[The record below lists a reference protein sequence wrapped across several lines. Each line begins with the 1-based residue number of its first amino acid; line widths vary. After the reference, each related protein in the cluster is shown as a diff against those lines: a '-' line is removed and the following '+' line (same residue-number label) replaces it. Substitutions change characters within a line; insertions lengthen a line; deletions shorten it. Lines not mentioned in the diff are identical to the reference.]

1 MAENEDADDLA
12 IMFRSAGK
20 PVRMSSATKWRR
32 AITLGDLTRDT
43 PVEVVVGGRALG
55 VRPAGEVAA
64 LKPLF
69 DEISPLPHG
78 AAVAAAEPAPE
89 PPDETPE
96 VAEAVAVAEPI
107 EATAPTF
114 AETEPPRTPTPPP
127 PVPPTPTAT
136 KAGGKN
142 NPFLGCVG
150 VLAIIVIIAVTAV
163 KSCSHH
169 RPDDVS
175 AEAVQTVYVTR
186 HVNLRPA
193 PSAENP
199 ASGAL
204 ERGAALTGSWSDA
217 TKTWFKITAGD
228 HQGSYVWGMDLA
240 DRQRPDIATSVGG
253 PQITVGAVT
262 ERREPDATSPAER
275 DVAAG
280 ESLTV
285 VGKLAS
291 GWWEVTNK
299 GKTASTIAGVG
310 YVPAE
315 TFEAP
320 SSAVPPGDIIP
331 PADLAPTGLSINGC
345 NQSARAIDVAYVFLP
360 QAGGSQWKYKG
371 WTRLNPTEC
380 KLLFVTDTAD
390 FYMRAETADQ
400 SSPLEWGGAVKRC
413 VTYPGPYEYDL
424 ELSGTCPSG
433 SKTAGFFRRN
443 PANTTGTY
451 TETFR

>member
-43 PVEVVVGGRALG
+43 PVEVVVGGHAQG

-64 LKPLF
+64 LKALF
-69 DEISPLPHG
+69 DEISPLPQS
-78 AAVAAAEPAPE
+78 AADPAPE
-89 PPDETPE
+89 PLVETPE
-96 VAEAVAVAEPI
+96 VTEAVAEAGPIETVSPTVAEA
-107 EATAPTF
+107 EA
-114 AETEPPRTPTPPP
+114 PRAPPP
-127 PVPPTPTAT
+127 PAEPTQAAAKP
-136 KAGGKN
+136 KN

-150 VLAIIVIIAVTAV
+150 VMAIIAVIAFTAAR
-163 KSCSHH
+163 SCSHH
-169 RPDDVS
+169 RPDEVA
-175 AEAVQTVYVTR
+175 AEVTQTVYVTR

-204 ERGAALTGSWSDA
+204 ERGTALIGVWNDAA
-217 TKTWFKITAGD
+217 KTWFKITSGD
-228 HQGSYVWGMDLA
+228 HQGGYVWGVNLA
-240 DRQRPDIATSVGG
+240 DRQRPDIALSVGG
-253 PQITVGAVT
+253 PRITVGAVT

-275 DVAAG
+275 DVVAG

-315 TFEAP
+315 AFDAP
-320 SSAVPPGDIIP
+320 ASAIPPGDIIP

-345 NQSARAIDVAYVFLP
+345 NSSARAIDVAYVFLP
-360 QAGGSQWKYKG
+360 QSGGSQWRYKG

-400 SSPLEWGGAVKRC
+400 VSPLEWGGEVKRC
-413 VTYPGPYEYDL
+413 VTYPGPYEYDV
-424 ELSGTCPSG
+424 ELNGTCPSG
-433 SKTAGFFRRN
+433 SKAAGFFRRN
-443 PANTTGTY
+443 PANATGTY
-451 TETFR
+451 TETFK